1 MFHYFLVAVEKLLC
15 TYPDIYIYIYIH
27 VYSYYDILYIMQII
41 FPRYIYLI
49 LSVMDTIFEHHVL
62 FISLSVLLH
71 VDKRLSNQRHRT
83 GMAMHVC

>member
-15 TYPDIYIYIYIH
+15 TYPDIYIYIH

-41 FPRYIYLI
+41 FPRYIHLI